1 MAIMAGTPPLFALAA
16 MGARI
21 RIHTTTTPC
30 ARRRRGFTLL
40 EVTVVL
46 VLLGIGFALAI
57 PAFITPM
64 RDPDDAVQTVV
75 DAARRAAVRRAETV
89 VLRIARNGEWSIEA
103 SRDGEELRAGRV
115 TWPQALPLVV
125 RISPLGACLVESDV
139 AQPSI
144 TVDPLLCRVKAA
156 RS

>member
-1 MAIMAGTPPLFALAA
+1 
-16 MGARI
+16 MGAWI

-75 DAARRAAVRRAETV
+75 DAARRTAVRRAETL
-89 VLRIARNGEWSIEA
+89 VLKIAANGEWSIEA
-103 SRDGEELRAGRV
+103 SRDGEPLRAGTV
-115 TWPQALPLVV
+115 AWPQSIPLLL
-125 RISPLGACLVESDV
+125 RISPLGGCLLESAV
-139 AQPSI
+139 MQASI
-144 TVDPLLCRVKAA
+144 TIDPLRCRVKAA